1 MEALDDENINMIG
14 ICGMGG
20 VGKTTIVEEVCR
32 QAKAEK
38 KFDKD
43 VMVVVSQT
51 PNLAKIQG
59 KIAQELNLVLETKD
73 KLETPQSLWVRIKA
87 EKKILVVLDDIWDKV
102 ELIEK
107 VSIPVEEDHKGCK
120 ILLTSRR
127 KNVYNKMNAEKIF
140 SIEVLDEEEAWILF
154 RGTAGEIVASTDL
167 NPITREVAREY
178 GGLPIAIVT
187 VGRALMKNRSKDVW
201 IDAA

>member
-73 KLETPQSLWVRIKA
+73 KSETPQSLWVRIKA

-140 SIEVLDEEEAWILF
+140 SMEVLDEEEAWILF
-154 RGTAGEIVASTDL
+154 RGTAGEIVGSTDL